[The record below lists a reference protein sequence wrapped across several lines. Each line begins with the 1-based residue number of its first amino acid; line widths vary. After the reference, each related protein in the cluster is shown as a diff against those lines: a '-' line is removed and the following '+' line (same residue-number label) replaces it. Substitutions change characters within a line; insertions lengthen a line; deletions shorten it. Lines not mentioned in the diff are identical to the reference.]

1 MTTTE
6 SPRLPVT
13 EAVRRPRP
21 TPLRKLDWSLRIR
34 RVEFFPVWLSV
45 MLVPALLSVDT
56 AADLLSGTFAL
67 TLLTVLAVVHVA
79 DMVNTLADREVDATY
94 KSRLSEAVHGL
105 GVRNV
110 RWQIGVTVVV
120 GAALAVALSARTG
133 HWDLL
138 PLIAA
143 ETVLVAQYSVPPL
156 HFKTRGVL
164 QPLIA
169 VVIIIW
175 IPMAIVVR
183 ALGGDFDWPLVATV
197 AGVGAALIGII
208 VVNTA
213 EDLPEDRAHGIR
225 TSVIALGL
233 PRAMVF
239 ATGMVGGGGAVAL
252 LGLLAEGGPSLGLLA
267 PAAALGFAASHVLG
281 TARLVRRV
289 SEVDGLAR
297 LRPRAKLVPIQVAT
311 TGWATVIAAAFVLAG
326 R

>member
-6 SPRLPVT
+6 SPRLTVP
-13 EAVRRPRP
+13 EPVRRPGF
-21 TPLRKLDWSLRIR
+21 LRKLDWSLRIR
-34 RVEFFPVWLSV
+34 RIEFFPVWLSV

-67 TLLTVLAVVHVA
+67 TLVTVLAVVHIA

-94 KSRLSEAVHGL
+94 KSRLSEAVYGL

-110 RWQIGVTVVV
+110 RRQIGVTAVV
-120 GAALAVALSARTG
+120 GAALAVALSAHTG

-138 PLIAA
+138 PLIAV
-143 ETVLVAQYSVPPL
+143 ETALVAQYSVPPL
-156 HFKTRGVL
+156 HFKTRGVF

-175 IPMAIVVR
+175 IPMTIVVR
-183 ALGGDFDWPLVATV
+183 ALGGEFDWPLVATV

-239 ATGMVGGGGAVAL
+239 ATGMVCVGGTVAIA
-252 LGLLAEGGPSLGLLA
+252 GLLAEGGPTFGLL
-267 PAAALGFAASHVLG
+267 PLVAAVGFAASHVLG
-281 TARLVRRV
+281 TARLVRRK
-289 SEVDGLAR
+289 SEVDGLAL
-297 LRPRAKLVPIQVAT
+297 LRPRAKLVPLQVAT